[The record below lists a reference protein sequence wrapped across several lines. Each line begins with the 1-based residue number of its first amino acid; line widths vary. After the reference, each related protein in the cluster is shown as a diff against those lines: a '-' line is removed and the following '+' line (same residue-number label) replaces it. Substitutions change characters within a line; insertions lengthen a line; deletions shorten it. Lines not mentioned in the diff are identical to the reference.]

1 MSGIIT
7 IQFLLSIG
15 NIMNAGFDSVYN
27 LYNSTVYDVADII
40 DTLVYRLGVT
50 DGKYEQSTAV
60 GLFKN
65 AINFILL
72 ITGNWL
78 TKRMCGYSMYSLD

>member
-1 MSGIIT
+1 MLIMQIS
-7 IQFLLSIG
+7 

-72 ITGNWL
+72 ITGQ
-78 TKRMCGYSMYSLD
+78 TGYEADVRL